1 MKKLLLSLFLGSLMS
16 MTLAAEIPQQQF
28 NQSLYDQ
35 LPDSVKKAGVIR
47 NVLDGSFPP
56 YYSVTPDKKITGAM
70 ADFAQALSEVLGV
83 KIEHT
88 VIPTLSANLM
98 GIQAGRYDISIGP
111 VGDYPNR
118 EVKNDFVDYV
128 QEYVIFAVQKGN
140 PQKINGLEDV
150 CGKKIS
156 VTAGGSAEAVIKKAS
171 EECVKAKKPA
181 VNVLTFDSQTTSALA
196 VRSGR
201 ADAFFSS
208 QAPLSYFV
216 SLNKDKMELAAVGK
230 HNGFGEIYQGAVLA
244 KDSPL
249 TSVIV
254 AAFQQLFDNGT
265 YQAIMDKYNLHY
277 NVIDKPGKNL
287 ATDKR

>member
-128 QEYVIFAVQKGN
+128 QEYVVFAVQKGN

-150 CGKKIS
+150 CGKKNL
-156 VTAGGSAEAVIKKAS
+156 
-171 EECVKAKKPA
+171 CY
-181 VNVLTFDSQTTSALA
+181 
-196 VRSGR
+196 GR
-201 ADAFFSS
+201 RFS
-208 QAPLSYFV
+208 
-216 SLNKDKMELAAVGK
+216 
-230 HNGFGEIYQGAVLA
+230 
-244 KDSPL
+244 
-249 TSVIV
+249 
-254 AAFQQLFDNGT
+254 
-265 YQAIMDKYNLHY
+265 
-277 NVIDKPGKNL
+277 
-287 ATDKR
+287 